1 MRNAILRQ
9 LQAEYEQLRLR
20 NAQEE
25 DRRRQ
30 EVIAAC
36 PEIAR
41 LLDDRE
47 NMIFSGLRS
56 ILDGAGRAE
65 DMTARMDVT
74 NRRVRDLLRQ
84 HGFPE
89 DYL

>member
-25 DRRRQ
+25 ERRRQ

-41 LLDDRE
+41 LLAHRPGCCLHVDATQAVGKIPWSLCGADTV
-47 NMIFSGLRS
+47 S
-56 ILDGAGRAE
+56 IAPHTGGSA
-65 DMTARMDVT
+65 
-74 NRRVRDLLRQ
+74 
-84 HGFPE
+84 
-89 DYL
+89 